1 MKIKERILPL
11 ATIVLIIALWYAVA
25 AIYNVE
31 LILPKPTVAF
41 RELVTALGENEFWAG
56 VGNTMLRTLVAF
68 LVAFIA
74 ALLLSLVSSQSKVFF
89 KLFYP
94 VVVLLRALP
103 TISVI
108 FICYI
113 AVKGWY
119 RAVIIAF
126 LVIFPTLFSSFYT
139 AFENCNGELADV
151 GKVFGV
157 STKNKLLRFVI
168 PSVWAFMY
176 SDIVNT
182 LSLSVKLIVA
192 AEAVTVTVTTR
203 EAEATALRSLQLP
216 QELPEQ
222 MQVLKRFHSTEK
234 STKKKTPEGVFF

>member
-1 MKIKERILPL
+1 
-11 ATIVLIIALWYAVA
+11 LWYAVA

-31 LILPKPTVAF
+31 LILPKPTAAF

-192 AEAVTVTVTTR
+192 AEAVTATGVSLGGLM
-203 EAEATALRSLQLP
+203 AESKAIIDMGRILAYTIVAVGLSY
-216 QELPEQ
+216 
-222 MQVLKRFHSTEK
+222 STELIVRLIARLVK
-234 STKKKTPEGVFF
+234 EVSKKCRLH